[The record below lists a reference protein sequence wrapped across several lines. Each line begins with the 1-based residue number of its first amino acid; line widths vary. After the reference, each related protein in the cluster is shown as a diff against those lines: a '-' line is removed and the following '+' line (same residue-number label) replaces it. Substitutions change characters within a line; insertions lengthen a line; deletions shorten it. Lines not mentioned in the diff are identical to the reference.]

1 MKLIICV
8 DDNNGMMFNRRRQS
22 KDREVR
28 HDILAYTM
36 PERIWMNEYSL
47 EQFET
52 DDISRIQVANNFLIQ
67 ADDNDYCFIENGQY
81 LIDESRLG

>member
-36 PERIWMNEYSL
+36 PERIWMNEKL
-47 EQFET
+47 
-52 DDISRIQVANNFLIQ
+52 
-67 ADDNDYCFIENGQY
+67 
-81 LIDESRLG
+81 